1 LLHEIYYLITLLPGP
16 RVADRREEEYEQEE
30 EEDSELYSM
39 SWLFPIYLA
48 GAAAIIAPILLHLRR
63 RPPQDRVEF
72 STLMFLDASTPV
84 PVSKRRLEN
93 WLLLLL
99 RCLALIL
106 LALMFARPFIQSE
119 STTGKSG
126 DHATLILLDR
136 SASMR
141 RDDLWKRG
149 VAEAERLFKDAKITD
164 RMALV
169 VFDGELTPVWSF
181 EEDRNTPGNR
191 STALLARLAELTPR
205 WGSTQLDRCLIAAVP
220 AFDSSTATL
229 KKRIH
234 LITDLQ
240 EGTRLDALR
249 TIAWPAELTLN
260 VHRLDPVT
268 NDNLSIALAARDE
281 EGNADALVRLRLSNT
296 RDSALRDFTL
306 AWKNA
311 PQAESI
317 SAQIPP
323 GASRI
328 LTAPPN
334 STKATLLTLSGDKY
348 DFDNQLFI
356 APPQPRAVRI
366 HFLGDEST
374 RDEAAAPLYYLSRAL
389 QPTATLAPALTAGK
403 GLPAQSPD
411 LLMISGSTPAVDTH
425 ARLRDFVTAGG
436 FLVQVVSSTA
446 DAALLQTLTGIPGI
460 AVKDGAAND
469 DYRMLADVK
478 IEHPLLKPFADPKL
492 RDFTKLRFWK
502 NRQIEIKD
510 AGNKIETLANFDN
523 GQPAILSARI
533 GKGTLIILAS
543 GWHPGDSQFALS
555 TKFVPLLYGWLAA
568 AGFSHDPAAT
578 LLVGEALPLD
588 AAAAHT
594 ITDPENKTHSL
605 KAGESFTATEVGL
618 YKVQSDSHTR
628 TLAVNLPPDEGR
640 VLPMAPQKLAE
651 YGIKLAN
658 SEEGSGDG
666 ETTDQRLT
674 STDTEQ
680 KQQSWWYILLVLLA
694 VLLLETWFAGRA
706 RQTALQTA

>member
-1 LLHEIYYLITLLPGP
+1 
-16 RVADRREEEYEQEE
+16 
-30 EEDSELYSM
+30 M
-39 SWLFPIYLA
+39 SWLFPLYLA

-119 STTGKSG
+119 TTTATSA

-141 RDDLWKRG
+141 RDDLWKRA
-149 VAEAERLFKDAKITD
+149 VAEAERLFKSAKITD
-164 RMALV
+164 RISLA
-169 VFDGELTPVWSF
+169 VFDRDLTPVWTF
-181 EEDRNTPGNR
+181 EEDRNTPANR
-191 STALLARLAELTPR
+191 STALQARLAALAPS
-205 WGSTQLDRCLIAAVP
+205 WDATQLDRALIAAVP
-220 AFDSSTATL
+220 SFDASTATL

-249 TIAWPAELTLN
+249 TIVWPAELTLN

-281 EGNADALVRLRLSNT
+281 EGGADTLVRLRLSNT

-306 AWKNA
+306 AWQNA
-311 PQAESI
+311 PPTDTV

-334 STKATLLTLSGDKY
+334 STHATLLTLTGDRY
-348 DFDNQLFI
+348 DFDNHLFI

-366 HFLGDEST
+366 HFLGEDAT
-374 RDEAAAPLYYLSRAL
+374 RDEASAPLYYLARAL

-403 GLPAQSPD
+403 ALPAQAPD
-411 LLMISGSTPAVDTH
+411 LLVISGSTPPVGIH
-425 ARLRDFVTAGG
+425 SRLRDFVTAGG
-436 FLVQVVSSTA
+436 FLIQVASSA
-446 DAALLQTLTGIPGI
+446 DAALLQTLTGIP
-460 AVKDGAAND
+460 ALTVKEGDASD

-478 IEHPLLKPFADPKL
+478 TEHPLLQPFADPRL

-502 NRQIEIKD
+502 HRLIQGTGVTDPRQKSSL
-510 AGNKIETLANFDN
+510 ETLASFDN
-523 GQPAILSARI
+523 GDPAILAARI
-533 GKGTLIILAS
+533 GKGTLIVLAS
-543 GWHPGDSQFALS
+543 GWQPGDSQLALS

-578 LLVGEALPLD
+578 LLVGDPLPLD
-588 AAAAHT
+588 TASEHT

-605 KAGESFTATEVGL
+605 KPGQTFTTTQTGL
-618 YKVQSDSHTR
+618 YKVQGTSHSR
-628 TLAVNLPPDEGR
+628 IIAVNLPPDESR
-640 VLPMAPQKLAE
+640 VLPLAPQKLAE
-651 YGIKLAN
+651 YGIKLSSAED
-658 SEEGSGDG
+658 STSAGA
-666 ETTDQRLT
+666 TTDQRLT
-674 STDTEQ
+674 ATDTEQ
-680 KQQSWWYILLVLLA
+680 RQRSWWYILLILLA

>member
-1 LLHEIYYLITLLPGP
+1 
-16 RVADRREEEYEQEE
+16 
-30 EEDSELYSM
+30 M
-39 SWLFPIYLA
+39 SWLFPLYLA

-106 LALMFARPFIQSE
+106 LALMFARPFIQSD
-119 STTGKSG
+119 SSSAASAS
-126 DHATLILLDR
+126 HATLILLDR
-136 SASMR
+136 SASMK

-149 VAEAERLFKDAKITD
+149 LAEAERLFKDAKITD
-164 RMALV
+164 RVALA
-169 VFDGELTPVWSF
+169 VFDRELTPVWTF
-181 EEDRNTPGNR
+181 EEDRNTPANR
-191 STALLARLAELTPR
+191 SAALQARLVELSPT
-205 WGSTQLDRCLIAAVP
+205 WHATQLDRALIAAVP
-220 AFDSSTATL
+220 SFDASTATL
-229 KKRIH
+229 KKRMH

-240 EGTRLDALR
+240 EGTHLDALR

-260 VHRLDPVT
+260 VHRLDPAT
-268 NDNLSIALAARDE
+268 NDNFSVALAARDE
-281 EGNADALVRLRLSNT
+281 EGSADALVRLRLSST

-306 AWKNA
+306 AWEKA
-311 PQAESI
+311 PQTDSI
-317 SAQIPP
+317 HAQIPP

-334 STKATLLTLSGDKY
+334 SSNATTLTLTGDKY
-348 DFDNQLFI
+348 DFDNHLFI

-366 HFLGDEST
+366 HFLGDDAT
-374 RDEAAAPLYYLSRAL
+374 RDEAAAPLYYLARAL
-389 QPTATLAPALTAGK
+389 QPTATLAPALTAGRT
-403 GLPAQSPD
+403 LPAQTPD
-411 LLMISGSTPAVDTH
+411 LLVISGDAPSADTH
-425 ARLRDFVTAGG
+425 ARLRDFVATGG
-436 FLVQVVSSTA
+436 FLIQVATSAA

-460 AVKDGAAND
+460 SVKEGDAND

-478 IEHPLLKPFADPKL
+478 TEHPLLRPFADPKL

-502 NRQIEIKD
+502 HRQVEIKD
-510 AGNKIETLANFDN
+510 SASKLETLASFDN
-523 GQPAILSARI
+523 GHPAILSARI
-533 GKGTLIILAS
+533 GKGTLIVLAS

-578 LLVGEALPLD
+578 LLVGDALPLD
-588 AAAAHT
+588 TASAHT
-594 ITDPENKTHSL
+594 ITDPENTTHRL
-605 KAGESFTATEVGL
+605 KAGETFTARQVGL

-628 TLAVNLPPDEGR
+628 ILAVNLPPDEGR
-640 VLPMAPQKLAE
+640 VLPLAPQKLAE
-651 YGIKLAN
+651 YGIKLSSGA
-658 SEEGSGDG
+658 EGAAAG

-674 STDTEQ
+674 ATDTEQ
-680 KQQSWWYILLVLLA
+680 RQQSWWYILLLLLA